1 MRSGVVLV
9 LLVMASIAGCGGS
22 ASETPWP
29 REPEG
34 AVLGPAGELG
44 PEGEPANVGEGAAP
58 AEPRG
63 EGVAVPAGDA
73 QETEGAQPR

>member
-1 MRSGVVLV
+1 MRSGAVLV
-9 LLVMASIAGCGGS
+9 LLVVASMVGCGGS

-44 PEGEPANVGEGAAP
+44 PEGEPANVGESAAP

-63 EGVAVPAGDA
+63 EGAADPAGDG
-73 QETEGAQPR
+73 QKPESAQPR